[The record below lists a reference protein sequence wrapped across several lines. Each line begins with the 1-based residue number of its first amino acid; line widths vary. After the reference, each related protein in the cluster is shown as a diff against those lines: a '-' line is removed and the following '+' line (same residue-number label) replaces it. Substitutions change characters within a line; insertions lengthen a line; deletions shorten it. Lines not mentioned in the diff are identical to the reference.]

1 MILTHRRDNLGVMV
15 QGFNLELPEGG
26 RVSIVE
32 IMVLNDI
39 N

>member
-1 MILTHRRDNLGVMV
+1 MTLTHRRDNLGVMV
-15 QGFNLELPEGG
+15 QGFNLKFSEGG
-26 RVSIVE
+26 RASIVE